1 MTGSPQERVAAGR
14 GLFRWHLSP
23 TFIAHLFKAIF
34 KQHHRELLP
43 VLRPLIPRDAIVLDV
58 GAHAGQFTKLFAGL
72 ADRGLVLAIE
82 PGSYARVILRIAVL
96 LRRLHNVVILP
107 FALGE
112 TPSLAMLTMPIKR
125 PGSYGFGLSH
135 LGLSH
140 VRPGGGHGATTVEP
154 VAVTTLDELAAAL
167 DLARLDFIKADIEGW
182 EAHLLRGG
190 LHTLRRLRPVL
201 FMEMNEAQLAR
212 AGGDLAAIWNL
223 LAGLGYRP
231 HLAAGDVLEP
241 VASPRQGDILW
252 LPSAD
257 APPHQAEP
265 AQ

>member
-1 MTGSPQERVAAGR
+1 MTDSPPEPAAAGHD
-14 GLFRWHLSP
+14 LFRWHLSP

-43 VLRPLIPRDAIVLDV
+43 VLRPVIPRDAVVLDV

-72 ADRGLVLAIE
+72 ADQGLVLAVE
-82 PGSYARVILRIAVL
+82 PGSYARLILRVAVL

-125 PGSYGFGLSH
+125 RGSYGFGLSH
-135 LGLSH
+135 LGPSN
-140 VRPGGGHGATTVEP
+140 GHGAATVEP
-154 VAVTTLDELAAAL
+154 VAVTTLDGLAAAL
-167 DLARLDFIKADIEGW
+167 GLARLDFIKADIEGW

-190 LHTLRRLRPVL
+190 LHTVRRLRPAL
-201 FMEMNEAQLAR
+201 FLEMNEAQLAR
-212 AGGDLAAIWNL
+212 AGGDLAAIWSL
-223 LAGLGYRP
+223 LTGLGYRP
-231 HLAAGDVLEP
+231 HLAVGDVLEP

-252 LPSAD
+252 L
-257 APPHQAEP
+257 APAER
-265 AQ
+265 